1 MTQVV
6 VNGNTYSDSGESAKD
21 MLNGG
26 HVANFFPLI
35 SDTLVDLAAKVTA
48 AQTAK
53 TAAELAETTAVAAA
67 TTAVSAPGTSA
78 TSTTSVTIGTGSK
91 AFTIQTGKSLVV
103 GMSVKVAETA
113 TPTNWMF
120 GDITAYNSGTG
131 ALTVNV
137 TKTNGSGTIAAW
149 TVSLSGVQGVAGAD
163 GGANSVT
170 ETSGSA
176 NITLTSASA
185 VCQSVAMTALGKH
198 VTLPD
203 ATTLIEGGPRFLI
216 RNAGGYPIGVRDS
229 AGTLV
234 AAVAAGGFV
243 NLYLI
248 DNSTAAGVW
257 SYEGTNLEPGLITI
271 DNTFS
276 STYAATVLKPFVAL
290 DDNKSIHFLALASG
304 FAAVAVDK
312 TTGAVG
318 TPLTISA
325 TASSV
330 PKHCFKIDTTRAIV
344 FYGED
349 TITLRAAVI
358 TLSGATTLAVG
369 TADSVAQAGL
379 AVEDFSGAPKIA
391 QLSSTSYLV
400 SYATAT
406 GAGNTSVIA
415 FSVSGTTITNGGK
428 YDIITSNNVANSTT
442 TYALTATTGL
452 VLYESGAAAPYALN
466 AVVISV
472 SGTTCTVGTPA
483 AIASSDGGG
492 APSLPSSC
500 LLSATKALVVSDA
513 NNTAVNAHAITISG
527 TTVTIGAAC
536 TVEALATASAQIEY
550 TANSATRYNP
560 HLSPLSTSTALLWY
574 LDGSGI
580 SRAVVLSE
588 SGGTVTA
595 GAILYQSI
603 SSAGGGTSGAGNMCQ
618 QGTSEFIALR
628 QEGAANSWRS
638 YLVPHK
644 VSGTT
649 ITQGESSKTLSDVSA
664 TVAIGANMTAIQLSS
679 GDYLVAPHTRGR
691 SIHVVR
697 SNGDFIKERG
707 SVSVPTPSGVTSWAN
722 IQGVSSSRAIFLQ
735 VSEGT
740 TVSSSTRQLRLIS
753 VEIAQ

>member
-1 MTQVV
+1 MTK
-6 VNGNTYSDSGESAKD
+6 GLFAIID
-21 MLNGG
+21 
-26 HVANFFPLI
+26 
-35 SDTLVDLAAKVTA
+35 
-48 AQTAK
+48 
-53 TAAELAETTAVAAA
+53 
-67 TTAVSAPGTSA
+67 
-78 TSTTSVTIGTGSK
+78 
-91 AFTIQTGKSLVV
+91 
-103 GMSVKVAETA
+103 
-113 TPTNWMF
+113 
-120 GDITAYNSGTG
+120 NS
-131 ALTVNV
+131 
-137 TKTNGSGTIAAW
+137 
-149 TVSLSGVQGVAGAD
+149 
-163 GGANSVT
+163 
-170 ETSGSA
+170 
-176 NITLTSASA
+176 
-185 VCQSVAMTALGKH
+185 
-198 VTLPD
+198 
-203 ATTLIEGGPRFLI
+203 
-216 RNAGGYPIGVRDS
+216 AGGYPVGFRDS

-234 AAVAAGGFV
+234 GAVVAAGGIAHV
-243 NLYLI
+243 YLE
-248 DNSTAAGVW
+248 DTSTAAGTWRVT
-257 SYEGTNLEPGLITI
+257 GTNLEPGLIGI

-276 STYAATVLKPFVAL
+276 STYSSTVLKPFVAL
-290 DDNKSIHFLALASG
+290 DDNKSIHCIYDSSSQPY
-304 FAAVAVDK
+304 VVCVDK

-318 TPLTISA
+318 TPVLVVALSRA
-325 TASSV
+325 PFAM
-330 PKHCFKIDTTRAIV
+330 FKISSTSAIL
-344 FYGED
+344 FYGSVAGN
-349 TITLRAAVI
+349 LLNGVVI
-358 TLSGATTLAVG
+358 SLSGATTLAVG
-369 TADSVAQAGL
+369 TPT
-379 AVEDFSGAPKIA
+379 AVSTAVGCAAEDFSGAPKIA
-391 QLSSTSYLV
+391 QLSSTLYLL

-406 GAGNTSVIA
+406 GAGTTSVVAI
-415 FSVSGTTITNGGK
+415 SVSGTTVTAGAAA
-428 YDIITSNNVANSTT
+428 DIITSNNVADSTV
-442 TYALTATTGL
+442 TYALTATTAL
-452 VLYESGAAAPYALN
+452 VLYESGVAAPYALN
-466 AVVISV
+466 TVVISV